1 MELFFF
7 FFFFAKKKKSGNEK
21 PDPLGHAHSILKL
34 LIVVVKK

>member
-1 MELFFF
+1 MELFFYLAF
-7 FFFFAKKKKSGNEK
+7 FGQIKKSGNEK